1 MSPIDRVRSIEWR
14 NTEDFRLDGISYKN
28 ALGKWNL
35 KTDDKAVVALK
46 APDFLE
52 KYAQLLDREKVEN
65 IIELGVFQ
73 GGSALLLASIFRPQ
87 KLVGVDICAPV
98 PALDKILSE
107 HPIGR
112 SISIHYNTSQNDEVR
127 LNEIFSREFG
137 TAPIDLI
144 VDDASHLYFETRAS
158 FEICFPR
165 LRPGGYYVIEDW
177 GWAHWPGEFQT
188 TSRFVHQRRP
198 MSQLIME
205 LVMSCANY
213 GQAIESIQ
221 IFPAIVFIKKG
232 WATPG
237 VKLNVDDLY
246 LTQGRKFGFSGTP
259 RWPRWLK

>member
-28 ALGKWNL
+28 ALGRRDL
-35 KTDDKAVVALK
+35 RTDEKAVVALK

-52 KYAQLLDREKVEN
+52 KYAQILEREKVDN
-65 IIELGVFQ
+65 IVELGVFQ
-73 GGSALLLASIFRPQ
+73 GGSALLFASIFRPL
-87 KLVGVDICAPV
+87 KLVGVDICDPV

-107 HPIGR
+107 NPIGR
-112 SISIHYNTSQNDEVR
+112 SISIYYNTSQNDEAK

-137 TAPIDLI
+137 TEAIDLI

-198 MSQLIME
+198 MSQLIMRE
-205 LVMSCANY
+205 LR
-213 GQAIESIQ
+213 QAIESIR
-221 IFPAIVFIKKG
+221 IFPAIVFIRKG
-232 WATPG
+232 WATPSG
-237 VKLNVDDLY
+237 KLNVDDLY
-246 LTQGRKFGFSGTP
+246 LTQGRKFEFSASSQDT
-259 RWPRWLK
+259 